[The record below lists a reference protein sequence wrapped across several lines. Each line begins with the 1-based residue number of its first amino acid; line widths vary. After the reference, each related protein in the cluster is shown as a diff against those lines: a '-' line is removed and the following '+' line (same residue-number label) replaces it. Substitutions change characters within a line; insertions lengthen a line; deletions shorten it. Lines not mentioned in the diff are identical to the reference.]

1 MPAHVRWAREFP
13 IVIRMRNI
21 IYLFGLLL
29 SLSPVIAQQD
39 QDDPIPIPKTE
50 RAYNAW
56 ASCPSILVKR
66 FMDSGLCANYLIG
79 FDTINPFYLQGDF
92 DGDGRPDYI
101 VRVVHRKHG
110 SGFEDLALLSS
121 GGVRWLSKDIGHK
134 YPGPSWCVVFKNET
148 ILTSLFENSKAKPP
162 KLLGDAI
169 MVLKPEETSSI
180 LYWNGKRFDTYWK
193 GD

>member
-1 MPAHVRWAREFP
+1 MNDERACFPVVR
-13 IVIRMRNI
+13 RMRI
-21 IYLFGLLL
+21 ILYLFGLLL
-29 SLSPVIAQQD
+29 SFSSLIAQQD
-39 QDDPIPIPKTE
+39 QDNPIPIPKTE

-66 FMDSGLCANYLIG
+66 FMDSRLCANYLIS

-92 DGDGRPDYI
+92 DGDGRPDCI
-101 VRVVHRKHG
+101 VRVVKRKHD
-110 SGFEDLALLSS
+110 SEIEDLAFLSS

-134 YPGPSWCVVFKNET
+134 YPGPSWRVVFKNES
-148 ILTSLFENSKAKPP
+148 ILTSLFENSKTKPP

-169 MVLKPEETSSI
+169 MMMKPEETSSI
-180 LYWNGKRFDTYWK
+180 LYWNGKRFDIYWK